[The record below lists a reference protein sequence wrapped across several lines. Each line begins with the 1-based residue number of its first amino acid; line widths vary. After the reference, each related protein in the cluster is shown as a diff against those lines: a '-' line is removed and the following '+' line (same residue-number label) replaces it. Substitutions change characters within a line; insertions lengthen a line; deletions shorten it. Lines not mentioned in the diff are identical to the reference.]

1 MRSPRSFL
9 PRAMAFCARQGTA
22 AFRIGLCAAVLQACS
37 AAPSARSDTDADS
50 DDGWTGRTNIEAV
63 FAASCSGCHAT
74 QWSTCWDVQ
83 ESATSVQGA
92 ITSGAMPRGGALSP
106 SDKNTVLS
114 WLQEGAPCSGT
125 NPAGPD
131 AGAGQG
137 GPPVMGIAESVSVAR
152 VP

>member
-1 MRSPRSFL
+1 
-9 PRAMAFCARQGTA
+9 MAFCARWGAA

-37 AAPSARSDTDADS
+37 APATAPSDTDADS

-83 ESATSVQGA
+83 ESAASVQGA

-106 SDKNTVLS
+106 SDKDTVLS
-114 WLQEGAPCSGT
+114 WLQQGAPCSGT
-125 NPAGPD
+125 NPAGAD
-131 AGAGQG
+131 AGPGLG
-137 GPPVMGIAESVSVAR
+137 GPPLVGIAASVTVAP